1 MAKKK
6 NVLELTQKMEGEV
19 WEKAI
24 DQAFEKKNKEV
35 TIDGFRKGK
44 APKDVFLKKYGKE
57 SLYLDAAESL
67 LQDAYEKVLEENK
80 VVPVVQPSVDIKSID
95 ENGVTFSF
103 KIITKPEI
111 KINKYKDLKV
121 SKEEV
126 KVEKEEVE
134 HELSHLLERYTELVI
149 KDGTLENGNVAII
162 DFEGFKDGVP
172 FDGGKG
178 ENYSLEIGSNTFIP
192 GFEEQL
198 IGMKKEEKREIKVT
212 FPAEYPSEEL
222 KGKEV
227 TFKVLLHEIKEK
239 QQRELDKDF
248 FDDLGMEG
256 VDSKESLEKELE
268 ENIRARKEM
277 DAENNHVDRLLEA
290 IAKNT
295 EADLPEE
302 MVEEEVDR
310 MMARYEEQ
318 LSMQGIS
325 LELFYQFTKSDEKT
339 LRSQMEKE
347 AFNHV
352 LYRLILEEIMN
363 LEKIEVS
370 QEEAE
375 KEAVELAKK
384 YQMEKD
390 EFLQA
395 FGGLDMIQYD
405 LEMRKV
411 MELLKEYN
419 K

>member
-19 WEKAI
+19 WKKAI

-363 LEKIEVS
+363 LEKIEVI

>member
-172 FDGGKG
+172 FEGGKG

-227 TFKVLLHEIKEK
+227 TFKVVLHEIKEK

-318 LSMQGIS
+318 LKMQGIS

-384 YQMEKD
+384 YQMEKE

>member
-1 MAKKK
+1 MAKNK

-19 WEKAI
+19 WAKAI

-57 SLYLDAAESL
+57 SLYLDAAETL
-67 LQDAYEKVLEENK
+67 LQSAYEKVLEENK
-80 VVPVVQPSVDIKSID
+80 VVPVVQPTVDIKSID

-121 SKEEV
+121 KKEEV
-126 KVEKEEVE
+126 KVRKEEID

-198 IGMKKEEKREIKVT
+198 IGMKKEEAKEIKVT
-212 FPAEYPSEEL
+212 FPEEYPSEEL

-227 TFKVLLHEIKEK
+227 TFKVVLHEIKEK
-239 QQRELDKDF
+239 QQRELDKEF

-268 ENIRARKEM
+268 DNIRARKEM
-277 DAENNHVDRLLEA
+277 DAENDHVDRLLEA
-290 IAKNT
+290 IAKHT

-318 LSMQGIS
+318 LKMQGIS
-325 LELFYQFTKSDEKT
+325 LDLFYQFTKSDEKT

-370 QEEAE
+370 HEEAE
-375 KEAVELAKK
+375 KEADELAKK
-384 YQMEKD
+384 YQMGKE

-395 FGGLDMIQYD
+395 FGGIDMIQYD

>member
-1 MAKKK
+1 MAKNK

-19 WEKAI
+19 WTKAI

-57 SLYLDAAESL
+57 SLYLDAAETL
-67 LQDAYEKVLEENK
+67 LQSAYEKVLEENK
-80 VVPVVQPSVDIKSID
+80 VVPVVQPTVDIKSID

-121 SKEEV
+121 KKEEV
-126 KVEKEEVE
+126 KVEKEEID

-198 IGMKKEEKREIKVT
+198 IGMKKEEAKEIKVT
-212 FPAEYPSEEL
+212 FPEEYPSEEL

-227 TFKVLLHEIKEK
+227 TFKVVLHEIKEK
-239 QQRELDKDF
+239 QQRELDKEF

-268 ENIRARKEM
+268 DNIRARKEM
-277 DAENNHVDRLLEA
+277 DAENDHVDRLLEA
-290 IAKNT
+290 IAKHT

-318 LSMQGIS
+318 LKMQGIS
-325 LELFYQFTKSDEKT
+325 LDLFYQFTKSDEKT

-370 QEEAE
+370 HEEAE
-375 KEAVELAKK
+375 KEADELARK
-384 YQMEKD
+384 YQMGKE

-395 FGGLDMIQYD
+395 FGGIDMIQYD